1 MGTKWVSDW
10 APGGAAGASD
20 ESSGL
25 LGRGS
30 SGVPSASSGL
40 LGRLLRKG
48 GGGEGGGS
56 GGGGPSSS
64 TPDDGRTSMLLTA
77 CNFMNGVV
85 GAGII
90 GLPGALNEAGFSLGI
105 ALCLIV
111 AVLSAW
117 TIRLLAEVGAAHG
130 VYTYQDLSQRAF
142 GPAGYYLVCAFQGL
156 FAFGAMCSYLVIFA
170 DTVPSVLR
178 EVTPWATTAPAALD
192 RSAIL
197 VVGSLLILFPLCL
210 LRQYAQLAKFSVLK
224 FFAITFLT
232 ATVSG
237 VGEGRGIVAPQPPFP
252 PSPPLTTCALSLPP
266 IQVIA
271 FKYRLA
277 EEVAS
282 AKSAEWKYEEVH
294 ANPFPALGTI
304 AFAFVCHHQ
313 TFLAMGSLRNPTA
326 RRFAVTVNLAITG
339 SFTVSIL
346 MGVFGYMTF
355 WDKTKG
361 DIFLNYEAFESVS
374 SSSSGA
380 GGLRELSPSKGE
392 GWHNLA
398 GRGSAHALTS
408 PLPLPPSPSS
418 QVRSS
423 GVMNTARL
431 FVALNMLI
439 TYPSEMMVARNTLE
453 ALLERRRKHRR
464 WLALKAPVH
473 DVVLLAQLRQQ
484 EELDALAS
492 ADAWRCGQRP
502 TRALAEHVGLTLGL
516 YLLTLVIALTVRDL
530 SRVLNI
536 TGSFTAVFLAFVLPA
551 AIRLR
556 LGAHPYDEAPL
567 LSASNVP
574 AAIVLAFGVI
584 AFLASTGLSVV
595 SAAS

>member
-30 SGVPSASSGL
+30 SGAPSASGGL

-232 ATVSG
+232 ATVRG
-237 VGEGRGIVAPQPPFP
+237 VGERGRGGDGDRRAATAISPLSHH
-252 PSPPLTTCALSLPP
+252 SPPAPS
-266 IQVIA
+266 
-271 FKYRLA
+271 
-277 EEVAS
+277 
-282 AKSAEWKYEEVH
+282 
-294 ANPFPALGTI
+294 
-304 AFAFVCHHQ
+304 
-313 TFLAMGSLRNPTA
+313 
-326 RRFAVTVNLAITG
+326 
-339 SFTVSIL
+339 
-346 MGVFGYMTF
+346 
-355 WDKTKG
+355 
-361 DIFLNYEAFESVS
+361 
-374 SSSSGA
+374 
-380 GGLRELSPSKGE
+380 LSP
-392 GWHNLA
+392 
-398 GRGSAHALTS
+398 RF
-408 PLPLPPSPSS
+408 
-418 QVRSS
+418 R
-423 GVMNTARL
+423 
-431 FVALNMLI
+431 
-439 TYPSEMMVARNTLE
+439 
-453 ALLERRRKHRR
+453 
-464 WLALKAPVH
+464 
-473 DVVLLAQLRQQ
+473 
-484 EELDALAS
+484 
-492 ADAWRCGQRP
+492 
-502 TRALAEHVGLTLGL
+502 
-516 YLLTLVIALTVRDL
+516 
-530 SRVLNI
+530 
-536 TGSFTAVFLAFVLPA
+536 
-551 AIRLR
+551 
-556 LGAHPYDEAPL
+556 
-567 LSASNVP
+567 
-574 AAIVLAFGVI
+574 
-584 AFLASTGLSVV
+584 
-595 SAAS
+595 